1 MKTRTATLVAGLL
14 LAQTIIGAAVAQELR
29 VGLSAEPSSMDPHYH
44 NLSPNNMLSRHIFE
58 PLVSQDA
65 KQALEPGLAES
76 WKAVNDTTWEF
87 KLRKGVKFF
96 DGSPFTADD
105 VLATLKRVPNVP
117 RSPSSFASFIAGV
130 EFEKVDDHTIL
141 AKTKTPAPL
150 VPTNLSTFGIV
161 SKACAESMTTED
173 YNANKC
179 QGGTGPFK
187 LVEFKPGDRV
197 VMERNDNFYGKKADW
212 GRVTFRFLTAAPTR
226 VAALLAGD
234 VDVIEGV
241 PPTDMARLQSDRNVS
256 VVQELS
262 NRVIYFHLDHF
273 RQNSPFITAK
283 DGSPIKNPLLDR
295 RVREALSKAINRPAI
310 VERIMEK
317 QAVPAEQV
325 LPKIFYGTSKT
336 LEPTAFDLAGA
347 RKLLADAGFPN
358 GFKMKMHGPN
368 GRYVND
374 TKIIEAVAQ
383 MFTRAG
389 IDTEIETVPPANFFT
404 RASSGG
410 KNDAGET
417 GFPEFSFI
425 LVGWGAGTGET
436 SGSLR
441 ALLGTFDRQTGAGA
455 ANRGR
460 YSNKAFDDKVAEAL
474 RTVDDTKR
482 AALLAEAS
490 EIGMKDFGII
500 PTHYQVN
507 VWAAR
512 KGFKVTPRADEYS
525 LAMGIS
531 RE

>member
-1 MKTRTATLVAGLL
+1 MNMKTKSILIAAAAL
-14 LAQTIIGAAVAQELR
+14 LAAQSLAAQELR
-29 VGLSAEPSSMDPHYH
+29 VGLSAEPSAMDPHYH
-44 NLSPNNMLSRHIFE
+44 NLSPNNMLSRHLFE
-58 PLVSQDA
+58 PLVFQDA
-65 KQALEPGLAES
+65 KQALQPGLAES
-76 WKAVNDTTWEF
+76 WRTINDTTWEF
-87 KLRKGVKFF
+87 KLRKGVKFY
-96 DGSPFTADD
+96 DGTPLTADD
-105 VLATLKRVPNVP
+105 VLATFKRIPNVP
-117 RSPSSFASFIAGV
+117 RSPSNFNSFIAGV

-161 SKACAESMTTED
+161 SKSCAETATTED
-173 YNANKC
+173 FNANKC
-179 QGGTGPFK
+179 LGGTGPFK
-187 LVEFKPGDRV
+187 LAEFKPGDRV
-197 VMERNDNFYGKKADW
+197 VMERNDAYWGKKADW
-212 GRVTFRFLTAAPTR
+212 GKVTFRFLTASPTR
-226 VAALLAGD
+226 VAALLAND

-241 PPTDMARLQSDRNVS
+241 PPTDMARLQSNQALS

-262 NRVIYFHLDHF
+262 NRVIYFHLDQF
-273 RQNSPFITAK
+273 RETSPFITAK
-283 DGSPIKNPLLDR
+283 DGSAIKNPLLDK

-325 LPKIFYGTSKT
+325 LPSIFYGTSKT
-336 LEPTAFDLAGA
+336 LKPTEFDLAGA

-389 IDTEIETVPPANFFT
+389 IETEIETVPPANFFT
-404 RASSGG
+404 RASTGG
-410 KNDAGET
+410 KNDKGET

-441 ALLGTFDRQTGAGA
+441 ALLGTPDRATGAGA

-460 YSNKAFDDKVAEAL
+460 YSNAAFDAKVNDAL
-474 RTVDDTKR
+474 RTVDDAKR
-482 AALLAEAS
+482 AVLLAEAS
-490 EIGMKDFGII
+490 EMGMQDFGII

-512 KGFKVTPRADEYS
+512 KGFKVTARADEYT
-525 LAMGIS
+525 LAMGIAK
-531 RE
+531 E

>member
-1 MKTRTATLVAGLL
+1 MLKNKWL
-14 LAQTIIGAAVAQELR
+14 LAAAGVMIAQAAFAQELR
-29 VGLSAEPSSMDPHYH
+29 VGLSAEPSAMDPHYH
-44 NLSPNNMLSRHIFE
+44 NLSPNNMLSRHVFE
-58 PLVSQDA
+58 PLVSQDP
-65 KQALEPGLAES
+65 KQALTPGLAES
-76 WKAVNDTTWEF
+76 WKAVNNTTWEF
-87 KLRKGVKFF
+87 KLRKNVKFF

-105 VLATLKRVPNVP
+105 VLATFKRVPNVP

-130 EFEKVDDHTIL
+130 TFEKVDDHTIL
-141 AKTKTPAPL
+141 AKTAGPSPL

-161 SKACAESMTTED
+161 SKTCAETMTTED
-173 YNANKC
+173 YNAGKC
-179 QGGTGPFK
+179 QGGTGPYK
-187 LVEFKPGDRV
+187 IAEFKPGDRV
-197 VMERNDNFYGKKADW
+197 TMERNDAYYGAKPDW
-212 GRVTFRFLTAAPTR
+212 QKVTFRFLTAAPTR

-234 VDVIEGV
+234 VDVIEAV
-241 PPTDMARLQSDRNVS
+241 PPTDMARLQGDRNV
-256 VVQELS
+256 VVSQELS
-262 NRVIYFHLDHF
+262 NRVIYFHLDQF
-273 RQNSPFITAK
+273 RENSPFITAK

-325 LPKIFYGTSKT
+325 LPSIFYGTSKT
-336 LEPTAFDLAGA
+336 LKPVAFDLAGA

-389 IDTEIETVPPANFFT
+389 IDVEIETVPPANFFT
-404 RASSGG
+404 RASQGG
-410 KNDAGET
+410 KNDKGET

-436 SGSLR
+436 SGSLQ
-441 ALLGTFDRQTGAGA
+441 ALLGTFDRQTGWGA

-460 YSNKAFDDKVAEAL
+460 YSNAAFDAKLREAL
-474 RTVDDTKR
+474 AAVDDAKR
-482 AALLAEAS
+482 AALLAEVS
-490 EIGMKDFGII
+490 EIGMNDFGII

-531 RE
+531 KE